1 MAGPY
6 GMIGPS
12 SLFSEA
18 FFCCMVAG
26 ISGGGGAKGACL
38 PVPIP
43 GIGLPS
49 MGGGPGSLGGMA
61 RPPGPERDGGRLGKR
76 PDFGPKF
83 GEAPSEAAAAA
94 ILWRYSII

>member
-1 MAGPY
+1 
-6 GMIGPS
+6 
-12 SLFSEA
+12 
-18 FFCCMVAG
+18 MVAG
-26 ISGGGGAKGACL
+26 ISGGGGAKGVCL

-76 PDFGPKF
+76 PDFGPLNNDKLATSGCF
-83 GEAPSEAAAAA
+83 MEVG
-94 ILWRYSII
+94 LV